1 MTRTILARL
10 AGVALASAA
19 ALSPAAAQEKLT
31 VLLDWFVNPDHAP
44 LVIAQEGGF
53 FERAGLEVEMIAPA
67 DPSAPPKLVAA
78 GQADIAISYQPD
90 LMVHLNEGL
99 PLVRFGTLV
108 ETPLNTL
115 IVLAD
120 GPIESLA
127 DLKGK
132 KIGYSVAGF
141 AEAYVRTILN
151 SVELSFDD
159 VEMINVNFNL
169 SPALMAG
176 QVDAIV
182 GGYRN
187 FELNQLAIEGRPGRA
202 FFLEE
207 HGVPI
212 YDELIYVTRQELR
225 DDPRLAKFLRAV
237 EQATVFLTNHPDE
250 ALQMFLK
257 AHPDLDDELNR
268 RAWVDTLPR
277 FAKRPAALDVGRYQR
292 FATFMKAEGLL
303 DTVPEVAS
311 YAVAPQ

>member
-1 MTRTILARL
+1 MTRTLLARL
-10 AGVALASAA
+10 AGAALATAL
-19 ALSPAAAQEKLT
+19 ALSPAVAQEKLT

-225 DDPRLAKFLRAV
+225 DDPRLGKFLRAV

>member
-1 MTRTILARL
+1 MTRTLLARL
-10 AGVALASAA
+10 AGAALATAA

-212 YDELIYVTRQELR
+212 YDELIYITRQELR
-225 DDPRLAKFLRAV
+225 DDPRLGKFLRAV

-292 FATFMKAEGLL
+292 FAVFMKAEGLL
-303 DTVPEVAS
+303 DEVPEVAS